1 MISLT
6 DETTSH
12 LTNPAS
18 EKLLDGHPKDAGQ
31 VIGYS
36 MIRILL
42 LLLVL
47 TYASITHAAK
57 SVEEPPIRIGLTP
70 VFLDD
75 QATFVSDWRDYL
87 ERHLK
92 RSVVFIQRGSY
103 REIVDML
110 REGKLDFAWLCGYPY
125 VRNKQH
131 FRLVAVPLY
140 QGEPL
145 YRSYLIVPSTDQQ
158 TRSLADLRGKI
169 FAFSDPDSNSGH
181 LYTEYLLAKQNESPP
196 SFFSRTFFTWSHRKV
211 VDAVASSLAQGGS
224 VDGYVWDTLALSHPE
239 LTSQT
244 RIVNK
249 SPQFGHPPF
258 VASTAT
264 AKRNI
269 AAMQRVLLHMAHDKE
284 GLRLLNTL
292 NLDGFALGDNHLYDG
307 IAEMSGLVGKRKN
320 DAPQRP

>member
-1 MISLT
+1 MALEIWTACMNDVYSL
-6 DETTSH
+6 
-12 LTNPAS
+12 
-18 EKLLDGHPKDAGQ
+18 
-31 VIGYS
+31 
-36 MIRILL
+36 IRILL

-47 TYASITHAAK
+47 PYASASLAAK
-57 SVEEPPIRIGLTP
+57 PTADTPIRIGLTP

-75 QATFVSDWRDYL
+75 QTAFVNDWREYM

-92 RSVVFIQRGSY
+92 RPVVFVQRGSY

-125 VRNKQH
+125 VRNKKH

-145 YRSYLIVPSTDQQ
+145 YRSYLIVPSSDKQ
-158 TRSLADLRGKI
+158 TRSLADLRWKI

-181 LYTEYLLAKQNESPP
+181 LYTEYLLAKQEESPS

-211 VDAVASSLAQGGS
+211 VEAVASGLAQGGA

-239 LTSQT
+239 LTAQT
-244 RIVNK
+244 RIVNR
-249 SPQFGHPPF
+249 SPQFGHPPI
-258 VASTAT
+258 VANNAT
-264 AKRNI
+264 SKRDI
-269 AAMQRVLLHMAHDKE
+269 AAMQRVLLHMAHDTY
-284 GLRLLNTL
+284 GQLLLSYL
-292 NLDGFALGDNHLYDG
+292 NLDGFVLGENHLFDG
-307 IAEMSGLVGKRKN
+307 IEEMSMFVGKSKN

>member
-1 MISLT
+1 MINLT
-6 DETTSH
+6 R
-12 LTNPAS
+12 L
-18 EKLLDGHPKDAGQ
+18 
-31 VIGYS
+31 
-36 MIRILL
+36 IRILL
-42 LLLVL
+42 LLLIL
-47 TYASITHAAK
+47 PYASVIHAAK
-57 SVEEPPIRIGLTP
+57 PAAELPIHVGLTP

-75 QATFVSDWRDYL
+75 QANFVSDWRDYL
-87 ERHLK
+87 ERHLE
-92 RSVVFIQRGSY
+92 RPVVFIQRGSY
-103 REIVDML
+103 REIVDLL
-110 REGKLDFAWLCGYPY
+110 REGRLDFAWLCGYPY
-125 VRNKQH
+125 VRNKKH

-145 YRSYLIVPSTDQQ
+145 YRSYLIVPGSDKQ
-158 TRSLADLRGKI
+158 TRSLADLRWKI

-181 LYTEYLLAKQNESPP
+181 LYTEYLLAKQQESPS

-211 VDAVASSLAQGGS
+211 VEAVASGLAQGGS

-269 AAMQRVLLHMAHDKE
+269 AAMQRVLLNMAHDTD
-284 GLRLLNTL
+284 GLRLLGIL
-292 NLDGFALGDNHLYDG
+292 NLDGFVLGENHLYDE
-307 IAEMSGLVGKRKN
+307 IEAMSRLVGKRN
-320 DAPQRP
+320 NGAPQRP